1 MEITLSIR
9 DDRYKHV
16 PLWLAILR
24 WTAFAAIL
32 FGPGLLADSAA
43 MQWSGF
49 LILIAGFFAEMIKST
64 REKLT
69 IDEARKR
76 LDELEAKR
84 DNSN

>member
-1 MEITLSIR
+1 MEITFSIR
-9 DDRYKHV
+9 DHRYKHV

-24 WTAFAAIL
+24 WTAFGVIL
-32 FGPGLLADSAA
+32 FGPGLLTGSTA

-49 LILIAGFFAEMIKST
+49 LILLVGIFVALVKST
-64 REKLT
+64 HENLT